1 MNRQKSNTQRL
12 TLAAFF
18 VAIEM
23 VLTMTQLG
31 YLPLGPISIT
41 TMHLPVILA
50 GIVLGPSYGA
60 GIGLVFG
67 LTSVYNATF
76 RPGLI
81 SFCFSPFISVGNV
94 SGNFASLLIAI
105 GPRVFLGW
113 FSAILYRW
121 MHNKTGNTAL
131 SACVSA
137 GVNTLLHTL
146 GVMGLIVLFF
156 GKAYSAAVGIPVGSI
171 IAVVIGS
178 NGVWE
183 ILLAIIVIGA
193 LSRALKPYLVEYGG

>member
-1 MNRQKSNTQRL
+1 MSYFRRTKDISL
-12 TLAAFF
+12 SKLEVLADFF
-18 VAIEM
+18 HM
-23 VLTMTQLG
+23 
-31 YLPLGPISIT
+31 PLDYFRKGGTFKT
-41 TMHLPVILA
+41 TNVS
-50 GIVLGPSYGA
+50 GNNN
-60 GIGLVFG
+60 
-67 LTSVYNATF
+67 SV
-76 RPGLI
+76 
-81 SFCFSPFISVGNV
+81 SVGNV
-94 SGNFASLLIAI
+94 SGNCASLLIAI

-193 LSRALKPYLVEYGG
+193 LARALKPYLVEYGG

>member
-1 MNRQKSNTQRL
+1 
-12 TLAAFF
+12 
-18 VAIEM
+18 
-23 VLTMTQLG
+23 
-31 YLPLGPISIT
+31 
-41 TMHLPVILA
+41 
-50 GIVLGPSYGA
+50 
-60 GIGLVFG
+60 
-67 LTSVYNATF
+67 
-76 RPGLI
+76 
-81 SFCFSPFISVGNV
+81 
-94 SGNFASLLIAI
+94 
-105 GPRVFLGW
+105 
-113 FSAILYRW
+113 

-156 GKAYSAAVGIPVGSI
+156 GKAYSAAVGIPVESI

-193 LSRALKPYLVEYGG
+193 LARALKPYLVEYGG